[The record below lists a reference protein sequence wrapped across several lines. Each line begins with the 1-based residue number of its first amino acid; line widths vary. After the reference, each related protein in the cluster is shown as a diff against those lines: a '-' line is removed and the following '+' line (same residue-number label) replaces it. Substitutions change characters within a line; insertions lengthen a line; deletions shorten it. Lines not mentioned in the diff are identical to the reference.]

1 MGIIESILDNLSFL
15 YEILPTLLDGLQIT
29 IISSVASFFLGLLV
43 GSIVAVLR
51 VEKVKLLSPFLTA
64 YVEIVRGTPLLVQLL
79 FLFYGIPIV
88 FGLQMPPLELGIF
101 SIGLCTGAYQ
111 SEIIRTGIQS
121 ISKGQIE
128 ASQALGMTKW
138 RTMQFIILPQAL
150 RIVVPALIN
159 EYITVTKD
167 TSVLMVVSIPELT
180 RRGSWIVYRTF
191 KPFQVFG
198 LVGAMYF
205 ALAYASSRLSKY
217 IEKKYQIKGLIR

>member
-1 MGIIESILDNLSFL
+1 MGIIESILDTLSFF
-15 YEILPTLLDGLQIT
+15 YECLPTLLDGLQIT

-51 VEKVKLLSPFLTA
+51 VERIKFLNPFLTA

-88 FGLQMPPLELGIF
+88 FGLQMPPLAVGIF

-128 ASQALGMTKW
+128 ASQALGMTRWK
-138 RTMQFIILPQAL
+138 TM
-150 RIVVPALIN
+150 
-159 EYITVTKD
+159 
-167 TSVLMVVSIPELT
+167 
-180 RRGSWIVYRTF
+180 
-191 KPFQVFG
+191 
-198 LVGAMYF
+198 
-205 ALAYASSRLSKY
+205 
-217 IEKKYQIKGLIR
+217 